1 MTKQER
7 EVNLSIS
14 VVAFDNENPL
24 ILMGQDPKEKRD
36 YKINLSF
43 ESMQL
48 LKRYFRNSK

>member
-1 MTKQER
+1 MTKQDR

-14 VVAFDNENPL
+14 VVAYNSENPL
-24 ILMGQDPKEKRD
+24 ILMGQDTKERRD

-48 LKRYFRNSK
+48 LKRYFRDSK